1 MEGLIFFI
9 AMIFFIV
16 RVMNKIKKAASGG
29 KTPVSTIK
37 KPPLK
42 DKLEELIR
50 NMEEAEKLK
59 KEGKAPDAGKEY
71 FYSEDNKGDDILQ
84 GEKKYS
90 LKREAFGSSYESGP
104 AEEIAGSRKVYD
116 TVSAGHET
124 DNLKGSEELDS
135 LRENIA
141 EPEESRAEV
150 KKTIKRQLNGMGK
163 ESSIFTGSGITSSNN
178 NRSKK
183 SILSSLSK
191 YSELQRAVV
200 LKEIFDSPV
209 SENNRF

>member
-9 AMIFFIV
+9 AMIFFII

-29 KTPVSTIK
+29 KKPVSTLK

-59 KEGKAPDAGKEY
+59 KEGKVPDAGQEHLY
-71 FYSEDNKGDDILQ
+71 RGDDNIK
-84 GEKKYS
+84 GENVYS
-90 LKREAFGSSYESGP
+90 MKRDSFVSSYESGP
-104 AEEIAGSRKVYD
+104 ADEESGSRKGYEP
-116 TVSAGHET
+116 VSDGNVK
-124 DNLKGSEELDS
+124 DILKGAEEFQSS
-135 LRENIA
+135 LKQDII
-141 EPEESRAEV
+141 EPEEGLAE
-150 KKTIKRQLNGMGK
+150 KNKTFKRQRNGIGK
-163 ESSIFTGSGITSSNN
+163 ESSIFTGSGITSSDN

-209 SENNRF
+209 SEKNRF